1 MRNGATTFIAHKAG
15 LSQSMS
21 GPAITVLLAAGLL
34 FAAVVSL
41 YNPALAFV
49 GILGLALLL
58 LGLRE
63 PQWAAGVL
71 VASLAVV
78 PVELSQNTLF
88 GHNIENP
95 LQILVPLTLVVAL
108 LSALKDRNMPTLIVP
123 DVVIVGLVMWG
134 LLSLANA
141 GQMPFD
147 SYWNKYG
154 NKLIFPLGF
163 YVIVRLLSLDHR
175 GIMQIIKISAVLV
188 VIQSFL
194 IIVQA
199 KTGMTALYGDLH
211 DGYPTGPF
219 AYFWTAAAFLAM
231 WPTLIILATSRAKSR
246 LGWALGFLGLL
257 IVAYAITR
265 TGQRG
270 ATFLLLLQVPL
281 CLLAPSLR
289 KTALAVIAVGAL
301 LYVPWSMTGSGGDL
315 LSRFDET
322 DESRAAYRTVA
333 LEMVRSDRWDPIF
346 GVGPYISPREMQG
359 LDIESGD
366 EFLMHGRKTLD
377 VAAIA
382 ESGHALHNVYLS
394 LLVEFGSVGA
404 LLAALAGIWAAWSAV
419 KIYLNPAA
427 DKALLIGVMG
437 ALAGW
442 AGIGYI
448 HNIYSFAAPMAL
460 FFFFFGLIAG
470 EQQAF
475 FPRGPVEAVDHR
487 RRREPPLLRRRV
499 GSARPPKLTRRVV
512 MPRMSAFSSADNS
525 PAGQ

>member
-15 LSQSMS
+15 LSQRMS
-21 GPAITVLLAAGLL
+21 GPALVVLLVAGLLLAAL
-34 FAAVVSL
+34 VSL

-49 GILGLALLL
+49 GVLALTMLL

-63 PQWAAGVL
+63 PQWAAVVL
-71 VASLAVV
+71 VSSLAVV

-108 LSALKDRNMPTLIVP
+108 LSALKDREMPTLIVP
-123 DVVIVGLVMWG
+123 DLLIVGLVMWG

-147 SYWNKYG
+147 SYWKKYG

-175 GIMQIIKISAVLV
+175 GIMQIIRISVILV
-188 VIQSFL
+188 VIQAFL

-199 KTGMTALYGDLH
+199 KTGMTVLYGDLH
-211 DGYPTGPF
+211 GGYPTGPF

-231 WPTLIILATSRAKSR
+231 WPPLIILATSRARSR
-246 LGWALGFLGLL
+246 TGWALGFLALL
-257 IVAYAITR
+257 ITAYAITR

-270 ATFLLLLQVPL
+270 ATFLLLLEAPL
-281 CLLAPSLR
+281 CLLAPSMR
-289 KTALAVIAVGAL
+289 KTALAAIAVGAM
-301 LYVPWSMTGSGGDL
+301 LYIPWSMTGSGGDL

-322 DESRAAYRTVA
+322 DESRVAYRTVA

-346 GVGPYISPREMQG
+346 GVGPYISPREMRGMQ
-359 LDIESGD
+359 IETGAQQ
-366 EFLMHGRKTLD
+366 FLMHGRKVLD
-377 VAAIA
+377 VSEIA

-404 LLAALAGIWAAWSAV
+404 FLAGLAWIWLTVSA
-419 KIYLNPAA
+419 IRLYLNPAA
-427 DKALLIGVMG
+427 DRALLIGVMG
-437 ALAGW
+437 ALIGW
-442 AGIGYI
+442 GGIGYI

-460 FFFFFGLIAG
+460 FFFFYGLVVG
-470 EQQAF
+470 KQQAF
-475 FPRGPVEAVDHR
+475 FERDVERAQGR
-487 RRREPPLLRRRV
+487 RTEPPVLLRHT
-499 GSARPPKLTRRVV
+499 GSGSPPKLTRRVV
-512 MPRMSAFSSADNS
+512 IPRMSAFSSANGS
-525 PAGQ
+525 PAGDT